1 MSNKKKQQQI
11 SLTEELILVG
21 SLRYSIGRRSYISG
35 LSSDIAPLYY
45 DRLGDRMESF
55 SNLIIETINDC
66 FRLTSGGVYYDSSVP
81 YDERNAI
88 EDIIDILGK
97 IKDKEEL
104 IGIDRIEIFKK
115 DYKKETPKD
124 FEIIRNERNKIYQKE
139 YDTLDSEI
147 SNLLNWYTLAKL
159 FDKKSY
165 KTIKY
170 LNPVTKTEEENIFV
184 ETYEQ
189 CREIIKED
197 NNMIYP
203 KELPLKYKKCYIPI
217 DYAKNGQYNVKLNE
231 NYIIKI
237 N

>member
-1 MSNKKKQQQI
+1 MSKKKKQQQI

-35 LSSDIAPLYY
+35 LSEDIAPLYY

-55 SNLIIETINDC
+55 SKLIIETINDC
-66 FRLTSGGVYYDSSVP
+66 FRLTSGGVYYDISVP
-81 YDERNAI
+81 YEERNAI

-124 FEIIRNERNKIYQKE
+124 FEIIRKERNKIYQKE
-139 YDTLDSEI
+139 YDNLDSQI

-189 CREIIKED
+189 CREIIKEE
-197 NNMIYP
+197 NNMIYT

-217 DYAKNGQYNVKLNE
+217 DYAKNGHYHIKLNE
-231 NYIIKI
+231 NCILKI